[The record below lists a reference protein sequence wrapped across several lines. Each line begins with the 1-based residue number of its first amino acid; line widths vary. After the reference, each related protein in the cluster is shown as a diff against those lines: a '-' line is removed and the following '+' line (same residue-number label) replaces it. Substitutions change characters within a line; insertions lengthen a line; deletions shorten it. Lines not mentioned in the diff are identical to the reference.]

1 MKIIDVGIGIVLR
14 RPPNISTTDG
24 AAYPFGYE
32 LLVTRRKH
40 DTVFGG
46 YWELPGGKA
55 DPGEGVDDCVCRE
68 LSEEV
73 GVLVEVIG
81 ALSDVVHTYAHG
93 TVRLHPRLC
102 RMLPDSPPPANLHVA
117 EHRWC
122 PLERLDEHEFPPA
135 NEGIVREL
143 REVLARGFSLGP

>member
-14 RPPNISTTDG
+14 HPPNKTTTAG
-24 AAYPFGYE
+24 AVQPPGYE

-55 DPGEGVDDCVCRE
+55 EPGEGIDDCVRRE

-73 GVLVEVIG
+73 RVLVDVIGTLSEVI
-81 ALSDVVHTYAHG
+81 HTYPHG

-102 RMLPDSPPPANLHVA
+102 RMRTDSPEPANLHVA

-143 REVLARGFSLGP
+143 RQVLARGVEL